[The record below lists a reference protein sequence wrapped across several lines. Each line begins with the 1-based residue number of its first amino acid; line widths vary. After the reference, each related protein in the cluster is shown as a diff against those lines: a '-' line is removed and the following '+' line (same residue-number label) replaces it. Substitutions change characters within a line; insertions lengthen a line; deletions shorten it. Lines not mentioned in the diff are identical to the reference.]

1 MSADF
6 EFPVIETYTQL
17 AWVLLAAVGLAYA
30 AGRVWRACRPAS
42 QLVVSLQ
49 SGAPVSHRSRKPSTP
64 DFEKLG
70 GVIARTTDRVSA
82 IAENQQA
89 ATMKIDSTE
98 MAINR
103 LMAELSS
110 VMTLPGDGSAIRVP
124 APVHAPLVIEPRPPL
139 PLPQCSELAA

>member
-6 EFPVIETYTQL
+6 EFPVIETYSQL
-17 AWVLLAAVGLAYA
+17 AWVMLAAVGLAYA
-30 AGRVWRACRPAS
+30 AGRIWRASRSIP
-42 QLVVSLQ
+42 QLVISLQ
-49 SGAPVSHRSRKPSTP
+49 SAAPVGHRSLKPSTP

-103 LMAELSS
+103 LMAELSA
-110 VMTLPGDGSAIRVP
+110 VMILPGDGPAISVP
-124 APVHAPLVIEPRPPL
+124 APVHAPLVISPRPPSRL
-139 PLPQCSELAA
+139 PESSELAA